1 MLVSLLFSMG
11 LWGLLGC
18 LPDVGEEPVVPSFA
32 EVRDQVLL
40 PSCGFSSCH
49 GGGAGGLTLEEGGVF
64 DALVGVPSLQV
75 SELLLVAEGL
85 PEESYL
91 MLKLDDSAEILGDPM
106 PPGGGMESQRIEM
119 VRSWIEAGA
128 LED

>member
-1 MLVSLLFSMG
+1 MRFVSCVAGFVGVLS
-11 LWGLLGC
+11 GC
-18 LPDVGEEPVVPSFA
+18 LPDVDRESGVPSFS

-49 GGGAGGLTLEEGGVF
+49 GGGAGGLTLEDGGVF
-64 DALVGVPSLQV
+64 DALVGVPSAQAPAY
-75 SELLLVAEGL
+75 LLVVEGY

-91 MLKLDDSAEILGDPM
+91 MLKMDDSMDSLGEPM
-106 PPGGGMESQRIEM
+106 PPGGGMEPERVEM
-119 VRSWIEAGA
+119 VRAWIEAGA